1 MATAKP
7 KRMMFGGVAKG
18 AMNSVKKAVAA
29 KSAPMKMQNAARSAA
44 QQAAPKQM
52 QFMSDKL
59 RGAPVKPAPMP
70 VRKAAPMPVR
80 KAAPM
85 PVKRA
90 APVVGFPGG
99 PGGKTTYS
107 NDRPVAGKMLK
118 PAPTTGTIGTTGF
131 KPGAKASF
139 DSSIFGRKK
148 GGVIKKATKK

>member
-29 KSAPMKMQNAARSAA
+29 KP
-44 QQAAPKQM
+44 APKQM

-59 RGAPVKPAPMP
+59 RGAPAKPAPMP

-85 PVKRA
+85 PVKKATPMPVKKA

-118 PAPTTGTIGTTGF
+118 PAPTAGAVGTTGF

>member
-7 KRMMFGGVAKG
+7 KTKRMMFGGVAKG
-18 AMNSVKKAVAA
+18 AMSSVKKAAAA

-44 QQAAPKQM
+44 QQAAPM
-52 QFMSDKL
+52 
-59 RGAPVKPAPMP
+59 PVK
-70 VRKAAPMPVR
+70 KAT
-80 KAAPM
+80 PM
-85 PVKRA
+85 PVKKA